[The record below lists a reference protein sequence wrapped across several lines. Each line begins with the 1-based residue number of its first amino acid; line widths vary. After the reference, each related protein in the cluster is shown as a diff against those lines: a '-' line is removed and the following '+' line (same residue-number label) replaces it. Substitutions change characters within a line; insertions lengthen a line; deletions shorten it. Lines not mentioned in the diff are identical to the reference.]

1 MKITNSP
8 TTTVEDIKAECATD
22 TGLLPLPQRK
32 GTPMNAKD
40 LKETLDAHA
49 CWLREEPGS
58 RADLSGADL
67 HDADLRRA
75 DLRRADLRRADLSG
89 ADLRYADLRHAD
101 LSRANL
107 SRADLSRAD
116 LDYSCW
122 PLWCGSRDVRVD
134 PKTAQQIAAHFCVL
148 LCDDP
153 EYALAREGLLP
164 FAKKSHHAEDLG
176 LV

>member
-1 MKITNSP
+1 
-8 TTTVEDIKAECATD
+8 
-22 TGLLPLPQRK
+22 
-32 GTPMNAKD
+32 MNAKD

-58 RADLSGADL
+58 RANLSGANL
-67 HDADLRRA
+67 SRA
-75 DLRRADLRRADLSG
+75 NLSG

-101 LSRANL
+101 LSRANLHDADLRRADLHDANLRGADLHDANL